1 MVDFKIGADPEFFL
15 LDTET
20 GKHVSAFNMV
30 PGTKH
35 DPFEVEGGA
44 VQVDGMALEFNI
56 NPASTFPEFEK
67 NIGRVLKQLRE
78 MVPARYK
85 FDFTP
90 VAHFGQ
96 EYIDSQPDEAKAL
109 GCDPDFNAWDEGA
122 INPKPDGNRGIR
134 TASGHIHI
142 GWTQD
147 QDATDPEH
155 IQACIMLTK
164 QLDYYL
170 GNASLL
176 WDTDSLRR
184 SMYGAPGA
192 FRPKRYGV
200 EYRVLSNLWVDNA
213 ELRSYVY
220 HMAMSGAQKLMAGK
234 KTYNKFT
241 PDYIDWL
248 FNYANWSEIRDVAFS
263 IPSFT
268 RDDNFR
274 ALDRI
279 AAKNAVGERPE
290 RVNYDNKMKEGYF
303 LHISTNTFTAYEDV
317 DPVDFLNDLYK
328 QNYYVYREAKIANL
342 PKPEWKENEKT
353 KYQIALDKA
362 AKGIYPGPIKIAP
375 GEVYFNGFGNAGVKK
390 AGPVK
395 GKGGVPK
402 HMIIDD
408 FAGVPAPPPQH
419 LFPDPFQQAYD
430 ELVAAQKKNGLEF

>member
-56 NPASTFPEFEK
+56 DPASTFPEFEK
-67 NIGRVLKQLRE
+67 NIGKVLKQLRE
-78 MVPARYK
+78 MVPARYA

-109 GCDPDFNAWDEGA
+109 GCDPDFNAWDNGA

-170 GNASLL
+170 GTPSLM

-200 EYRVLSNLWVDNA
+200 EYRVLSNLWVNNPS
-213 ELRSYVY
+213 LRSYVY
-220 HMAMSGAQKLMAGK
+220 HMALSGAQTLMAGK
-234 KTYNKFT
+234 RVYNKFT
-241 PDYIDWL
+241 PNFINWL
-248 FNYANWSEIRDVAFS
+248 FDYADWGEITDAAMAYPKFV
-263 IPSFT
+263 
-268 RDDNFR
+268 RDDNFHYMSGLR
-274 ALDRI
+274 DTVR
-279 AAKNAVGERPE
+279 NTDRPE
-290 RVNYDNKMKEGYF
+290 RANYEQKLKEGFFYYNPDSS
-303 LHISTNTFTAYEDV
+303 LIDWDDV
-317 DPVDFLNDLYK
+317 NSDDYSPDLYS
-328 QNYYVYREAKIANL
+328 NPYHVYQIAKANGE
-342 PKPEWKENEKT
+342 PKPEWKENEVP
-353 KYQIALDKA
+353 KYTINLETGVKPWAVK
-362 AKGIYPGPIKIAP
+362 KGI
-375 GEVYFNGFGNAGVKK
+375 
-390 AGPVK
+390 PVK
-395 GKGGVPK
+395 DKMK
-402 HMIIDD
+402 KMDQLIIDD
-408 FAGVPAPPPQH
+408 FAKVAQKYAPGDFANVAVPAPKAV
-419 LFPDPFQQAYD
+419 LDDPFAGID
-430 ELVAAQKKNGLEF
+430 WNAIGGGKKNGLEF